1 MSSYILKLSNKDRK
15 IVSFD
20 SSDYYLF
27 SPRNSKIKSFI
38 IYDAAK
44 LNEILIK
51 KYLKQYKNFMTMI
64 VSLNEE
70 DGEESYMICLD
81 ELSKLRSTLEY
92 KYKKYLKKA
101 AYEKFIDDLLMHDK
115 FLQEKIFE
123 FEDRKVKAKGR

>member
-27 SPRNSKIKSFI
+27 SPKNSKIKSFI

-51 KYLKQYKNFMTMI
+51 KYLKQYKNFMAMI

-92 KYKKYLKKA
+92 KYKKYLKKV
-101 AYEKFIDDLLMHDK
+101 AYEKFIDDLLIHDK